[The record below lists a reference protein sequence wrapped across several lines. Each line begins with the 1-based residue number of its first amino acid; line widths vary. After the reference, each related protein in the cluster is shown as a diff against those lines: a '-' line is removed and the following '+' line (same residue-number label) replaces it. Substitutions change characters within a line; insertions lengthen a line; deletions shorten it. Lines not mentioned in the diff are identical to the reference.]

1 MGLILGLWRE
11 RFYNRLRGWPEHVR
25 LISSYNEIREATL
38 FSRKKKR
45 IWVSGRAH
53 HQVSAYLE
61 LIVCSRDLL
70 KFVGRRSLMSHHT
83 GK

>member
-38 FSRKKKR
+38 FSRKKR
-45 IWVSGRAH
+45 EYGS
-53 HQVSAYLE
+53 QVGP
-61 LIVCSRDLL
+61 IIR
-70 KFVGRRSLMSHHT
+70 FPPT
-83 GK
+83 